1 MSAGTGAAPVLP
13 GRTIGIVGGGQ
24 LGRMLAMAARRMG
37 YRVHVLEPTAEP
49 PAGALADVV
58 TRAPYDDV
66 DAVRRFARDVDVV
79 TLEFENV
86 SSAALEA
93 AADLAPVRPGPRTLH
108 VTQDRG
114 REKHFLRELGL
125 PHVAYEPVARVADET
140 AADAALQSA
149 LRRVGPRAVVKTAG
163 FGYDGKGQVLLR
175 DAADVAAAHALVMQQ
190 DVVVERF
197 VDLAAEISVVVARG
211 TDGDVV
217 TYPYFVNRHERH
229 ILDVTVSP
237 WRVAADGSVAWAGAG
252 ARFETGSGG
261 EPGGSA
267 GAARQP
273 RTATVDGPGTA
284 DPVPLPAPELRAPA
298 AELARA
304 VADGLDLVGVACV
317 EFFVTSGGELL
328 VNEIA
333 PRPHN
338 SGHLTIEASVT
349 SQFEQQLRAVCG
361 LPLGATAMVRPA
373 AMANLLGDLWQDGEP
388 DWRAA
393 TSVPGVA
400 LHLYGKRDARPGRK
414 MGHVTATAGDPDD
427 AARKVLAARA
437 ALDPR

>member
-1 MSAGTGAAPVLP
+1 MSASGSGTTPVLP
-13 GRTIGIVGGGQ
+13 GGTLGIVGGGQ

-37 YRVHVLEPTAEP
+37 YRVHVLEPTPDA
-49 PAGALADVV
+49 PAGALADAV
-58 TRAPYDDV
+58 TLAAYDDV
-66 DAVRRFARDVDVV
+66 EAVRRFAQGVDVV

-93 AADLAPVRPGPRTLH
+93 AAEVAPVRPGPRALY

-114 REKHFLRELGL
+114 REKRFLRDLGL
-125 PHVAYEPVARVADET
+125 PHVAYAHVPRAADES
-140 AADAALQSA
+140 AAGAALGAALQQ
-149 LRRVGPRAVVKTAG
+149 VGPSAVVKTAG
-163 FGYDGKGQVLLR
+163 FGYDGKGQVLVR
-175 DAADVAAAHALVMQQ
+175 DAADVAGARALVTRQ

-211 TDGDVV
+211 ADGDVA

-237 WRVAADGSVAWAGAG
+237 WRVAAGGGVEPTTATDMASRTADSVAL
-252 ARFETGSGG
+252 
-261 EPGGSA
+261 P
-267 GAARQP
+267 
-273 RTATVDGPGTA
+273 
-284 DPVPLPAPELRAPA
+284 DPDLREPA

-317 EFFVTSGGELL
+317 EFFVTSAGELL

-338 SGHLTIEASVT
+338 SGHLTIEASLT

-361 LPLGATAMVRPA
+361 LPLGATDMVRPA
-373 AMANLLGDLWQDGEP
+373 AMANLLGDLWRDGEP
-388 DWRAA
+388 NWRAA
-393 TSVPGVA
+393 AAVKGVA
-400 LHLYGKRDARPGRK
+400 LHLYGKRAARPGRK
-414 MGHVTATAGDPDD
+414 MGHVTATASDLDD
-427 AARKVLAARA
+427 ALAKVLAARA
-437 ALDPR
+437 ALSSR

>member
-1 MSAGTGAAPVLP
+1 MSATGSGAAPVLP
-13 GRTIGIVGGGQ
+13 GGTLGIVGGGQ

-37 YRVHVLEPTAEP
+37 YRVHVLEPTPGP
-49 PAGALADVV
+49 PAGAMADTV
-58 TRAPYDDV
+58 TQAAYDDV
-66 DAVRRFARDVDVV
+66 DAVRRFARAVDVV

-93 AADLAPVRPGPRTLH
+93 AAELAPVRPGPRALH
-108 VTQDRG
+108 LTQDRG
-114 REKHFLRELGL
+114 REKRFLRELGL
-125 PHVAYEPVARVADET
+125 PHVAYEPVARVEDE
-140 AADAALQSA
+140 AAAAEALRAA

-163 FGYDGKGQVLLR
+163 FGYDGKGQVLVR
-175 DAADVAAAHALVMQQ
+175 DAADAADVAAARALVTQQ

-211 TDGDVV
+211 ADGDVA

-237 WRVAADGSVAWAGAG
+237 WRAAADGSVEPA
-252 ARFETGSGG
+252 TTSGS
-261 EPGGSA
+261 
-267 GAARQP
+267 
-273 RTATVDGPGTA
+273 RTADLVE
-284 DPVPLPAPELRAPA
+284 LPAPALRAPA

-317 EFFVTSGGELL
+317 EFFVTTAGELL

-361 LPLGATAMVRPA
+361 LPLGATDMLRPA

-393 TSVPGVA
+393 TAVPGVA

-414 MGHVTATAGDPDD
+414 MGHVTATANEPDD
-427 AARKVLAARA
+427 AVRKVLAARS
-437 ALDPR
+437 ALAPR